1 LAGFFHQLI
10 IKSWLAK
17 QKILHVGWVAWVLT
31 IAWLS
36 FIPGDRL
43 PDITW
48 DFISIDTLVHFGMYA
63 ILAVLQ
69 FLAFFNPKMNLSRK
83 WLYLLV
89 ALAGI
94 IFGFFVELVQG
105 SFIYR
110 RYFDWADVVANMFGT
125 VFGLVVMALICRKYY
140 KLP

>member
-1 LAGFFHQLI
+1 LAN
-10 IKSWLAK
+10 K
-17 QKILHVGWVAWVLT
+17 KILHAGWVAWVLT

-36 FIPGDRL
+36 FIPGDQL

-48 DFISIDTLVHFGMYA
+48 DLISIDTLVHFGMYTV
-63 ILAVLQ
+63 LAGLQ
-69 FLAFFNPKMNLSRK
+69 FLAFFKPKMNLSRP
-83 WLYLLV
+83 WLYVLV

-94 IFGFFVELVQG
+94 TFGFFVELVQG

-110 RYFDWADVVANMFGT
+110 RYFDWGDVVANTFGT
-125 VFGLVVMALICRKYY
+125 VFGLVAMALTSRKYY